1 MLLRIKALEDRQKPS
16 IASLKNAVTQYCLRP
31 LSDFDKYKA
40 VDMVEELANVS
51 LQVKDKKADYYAT
64 VYSTLQERI
73 SKSAEQFKSY
83 VLSLLGDREYEKV
96 VESLAK
102 VDKAFNQD
110 TTSSPGPLVVPQSPQ
125 GFLPPSFPRELP
137 SPPSYPSPYLY
148 AAHSVPCVAHLNNSR
163 YQGSGKGSC
172 VFHCFVCGGSG
183 HFMRHCPSR
192 MGSSRGFPR
201 RRMMRKNNS
210 DGQQD

>member
-16 IASLKNAVTQYCLRP
+16 LTSLKKAVTQYCLRP

-40 VDMVEELANVS
+40 VDMVEQLANVS

-102 VDKAFNQD
+102 VDKAFRTRPLLPGLQLSPSHPRVFCPLTFLASCHLPLATLVFICMLHTLFLTLPITTTAD
-110 TTSSPGPLVVPQSPQ
+110 TRVPEEAVVFFTVLFVVEADILCTIALLEWAHPGDSL
-125 GFLPPSFPRELP
+125 GEEL
-137 SPPSYPSPYLY
+137 
-148 AAHSVPCVAHLNNSR
+148 
-163 YQGSGKGSC
+163 
-172 VFHCFVCGGSG
+172 
-183 HFMRHCPSR
+183 
-192 MGSSRGFPR
+192 
-201 RRMMRKNNS
+201 
-210 DGQQD
+210 

>member
-16 IASLKNAVTQYCLRP
+16 IASLKKAVTQYCLRP

-40 VDMVEELANVS
+40 VDMVEQLANVS

-64 VYSTLQERI
+64 VHSTLQERI

-110 TTSSPGPLVVPQSPQ
+110 TTSSPGPSVVPQSPQ
-125 GFLPPSFPRELP
+125 GFCPLAFLASCHLPLATLVLICMLHTLFLMLP
-137 SPPSYPSPYLY
+137 VATTADTRVPEEAVVFFTVLFVVEAVILCPIALLEW
-148 AAHSVPCVAHLNNSR
+148 AHPGDSL
-163 YQGSGKGSC
+163 GEE
-172 VFHCFVCGGSG
+172 
-183 HFMRHCPSR
+183 
-192 MGSSRGFPR
+192 
-201 RRMMRKNNS
+201 
-210 DGQQD
+210 